1 MRWGVAVFP
10 GSCDDDDVAHC
21 LGRVLGQDVR
31 TLWHKDPF
39 PGGCD
44 GVVLPGGF
52 SYGDYLRAGAMAR
65 FAPVMQGIVE
75 FAEAGG
81 LVLGICN
88 GFQILCESGL
98 LPGTLTRNASL
109 RFVCRRVFLRVEDNR
124 SPFTRLARPGELLDM
139 PVKHGEGR
147 YYADA
152 ATLKQLDDNGQVLLR
167 YADAAGKVCEEAN
180 PNGSVDGIAG
190 VCNRERNVFGLMP
203 HPEDATEP
211 VLGGVSG
218 LKIFSSMV
226 AEIRRGSAA

>member
-1 MRWGVAVFP
+1 MSAPCGTRTRYPAAATAW
-10 GSCDDDDVAHC
+10 SC
-21 LGRVLGQDVR
+21 
-31 TLWHKDPF
+31 
-39 PGGCD
+39 
-44 GVVLPGGF
+44 PGGF

-124 SPFTRLARPGELLDM
+124 SPFTRLARPGELLEM

-167 YADAAGKVCEEAN
+167 YTTRRARSATRPIPTVRWTASPASATAN
-180 PNGSVDGIAG
+180 
-190 VCNRERNVFGLMP
+190 
-203 HPEDATEP
+203 ATC
-211 VLGGVSG
+211 
-218 LKIFSSMV
+218 
-226 AEIRRGSAA
+226 SA

>member
-21 LGRVLGQDVR
+21 LRSVLGQDVR
-31 TLWHKDPF
+31 ILWHKDPF

-44 GVVLPGGF
+44 GVILPGGF

-98 LPGTLTRNASL
+98 LPGMLTRNASL

-124 SPFTRLARPGELLDM
+124 SPFTRLARPGELLEM

-152 ATLKQLDDNGQVLLR
+152 ATLKQLNDNGQVLLR
-167 YADAAGKVCEEAN
+167 YADAAGQVCDEAN
-180 PNGSVDGIAG
+180 PNGSVDAIAG

-203 HPEDATEP
+203 HPEDVTEP

-226 AEIRRGSAA
+226 AEIRRGSGA